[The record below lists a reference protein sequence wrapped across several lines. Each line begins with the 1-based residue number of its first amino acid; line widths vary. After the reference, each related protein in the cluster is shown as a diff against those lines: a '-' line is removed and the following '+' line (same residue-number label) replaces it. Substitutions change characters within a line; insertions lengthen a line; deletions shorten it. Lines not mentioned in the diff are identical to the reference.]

1 MKRSIRCAAC
11 ALLALSLA
19 PVAHAGDELY
29 LRWDNC
35 IGDGGAYNK
44 TFACDTNSGFEVLVG
59 SFRLAQTTDTVTT
72 LETVVD
78 LAPLG
83 MTLPS
88 WWQYVETGSCR
99 LNSLTM
105 SLVPPLT
112 ANTCVDHWSTN
123 SAAGGR
129 TYEFSNFANTQ
140 ARLRMV
146 QAVPAGF
153 GFTVPGG
160 EEAFAF
166 RVRIDHARTV
176 GPSAC
181 SGCSVPMCIGWGQ
194 AVLHFGSLGTD
205 RILGAATPDH
215 GSNVT
220 WQTGAVATTEGS
232 CPHNRPCDSYVL
244 CQAVTRTRT
253 STWGAI
259 QSLYR

>member
-1 MKRSIRCAAC
+1 
-11 ALLALSLA
+11 LGLA
-19 PVAHAGDELY
+19 PAAHAADELY

-35 IGDGGAYNK
+35 FGDGGAYNK
-44 TFACDTNSGFEVLVG
+44 TFACDTNSGFEFLVG
-59 SFRLAQTTDTVTT
+59 SFRLAQTRDTVTA
-72 LETVVD
+72 LETIVD

-88 WWQYVETGSCR
+88 WWQFVETGSCR
-99 LNSLTM
+99 QNSLIM

-123 SAAGGR
+123 GAAGGR
-129 TYEFSNFANTQ
+129 TYQFSTFVDGV
-140 ARLRMV
+140 ARLKMV
-146 QAVPAGF
+146 QAVPQGF
-153 GFTVPGG
+153 EFTVPAG

-166 RVRIDHARTV
+166 SVRIDHAKTV

-194 AVLHFGSLGTD
+194 AVLHFGSLRTNQV
-205 RILGAATPDH
+205 LGASTPDH

-220 WQTGAVATTEGS
+220 WQTGAVANTRGF
-232 CPHNRPCDSYVL
+232 CPPNRSCDSDVL
-244 CQAVTRTRT
+244 CQAVTRTRM